1 MDKLELYE
9 VIAGIDGEIVDS
21 ALEAERAQKRKRAV
35 KRTRITTVALIASA
49 FLVVAAAATAIYVN
63 AKNRKV
69 IQVIECTPG
78 PDGNAE
84 VIIREHYMPI
94 DVNDPETWGED
105 SEFKLIY
112 DRANDVLKT
121 SPIDMYIVLTT
132 YPETGLQFG
141 SYHHTLSFVQRGT
154 NYTLSALTDEI
165 DITPETPFA
174 NGQMLR
180 FNIQD
185 EDNDIVFNVL
195 KEGKVIGSI
204 SVTVVKGTGPSE
216 QTYLIIGDV
225 RAEGLVTKNVEWDY
239 ENRFFF

>member
-94 DVNDPETWGED
+94 DVIDPETWGED

-112 DRANDVLKT
+112 DRA
-121 SPIDMYIVLTT
+121 
-132 YPETGLQFG
+132 
-141 SYHHTLSFVQRGT
+141 
-154 NYTLSALTDEI
+154 
-165 DITPETPFA
+165 
-174 NGQMLR
+174 
-180 FNIQD
+180 
-185 EDNDIVFNVL
+185 
-195 KEGKVIGSI
+195 
-204 SVTVVKGTGPSE
+204 
-216 QTYLIIGDV
+216 
-225 RAEGLVTKNVEWDY
+225 
-239 ENRFFF
+239 